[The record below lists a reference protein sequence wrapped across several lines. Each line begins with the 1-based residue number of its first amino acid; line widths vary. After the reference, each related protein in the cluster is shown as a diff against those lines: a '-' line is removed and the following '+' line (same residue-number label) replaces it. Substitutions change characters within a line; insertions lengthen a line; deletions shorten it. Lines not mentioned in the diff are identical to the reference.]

1 MRDIFTF
8 QVSRLPFNSVAG
20 EKNHLNLAI
29 KRESAEYTNRLLH
42 SATCYILRLVPHFLR
57 VNLHFQTSNH
67 ETLRAQTAHLS
78 VAGDSK
84 DRFSGVVQSRQVE
97 VDGVV

>member
-1 MRDIFTF
+1 MSKTQHDMNLTHFDQGDIAEVPFF
-8 QVSRLPFNSVAG
+8 KICLSDEGHFHLQVNQLPFNSVAG

-57 VNLHFQTSNH
+57 VNLQFQTSNH
-67 ETLRAQTAHLS
+67 ETLQA
-78 VAGDSK
+78 
-84 DRFSGVVQSRQVE
+84 
-97 VDGVV
+97 